1 MALVGQGT
9 TVELWLPIIQGVQSS
24 EDSVRFASLAIET
37 RGRALLVNDEE
48 LARMSTADMLID
60 LGYEVLEAESAEEAL
75 RLLNG
80 GTA

>member
-9 TVELWLPIIQGVQSS
+9 TVELWLPISRGVLSS
-24 EDSVRFASLAIET
+24 EDSVRSASLAIET

-48 LARMSTADMLID
+48 PARMSTADMLID